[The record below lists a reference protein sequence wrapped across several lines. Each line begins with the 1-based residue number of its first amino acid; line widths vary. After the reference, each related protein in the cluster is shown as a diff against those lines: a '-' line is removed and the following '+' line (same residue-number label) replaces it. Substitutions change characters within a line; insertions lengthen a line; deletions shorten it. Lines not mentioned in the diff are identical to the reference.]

1 MRLAILL
8 LAALPAAATTV
19 TLERAGVAIGGDV
32 CRFRAGDGEGP
43 FARWLHAQEVTC
55 VASGTSLALAEGR
68 WNVFGRIEG
77 REVTDPLLIDS
88 ATAPASI
95 TLSLTPAAS
104 VTATVAEGNTAVLYA
119 PRRAI
124 AYPLTARTTVPAG
137 EELWLLRIARARP
150 VAIYVLPALE
160 AATDREIDAR
170 GEGMRAVLTW
180 LQLPDADRAA
190 IARTK
195 TVAAPQLRAIGTG
208 ESTHD
213 ADPLPPLLLAHDAF
227 VLLRDVAAGD
237 AQMTVAGKGWL
248 PYRRAVRVEAKG
260 ITVAGT
266 PPLLGRGAATVVAH
280 WGTAND
286 LRELERSLGSCEDSP
301 GQAPQFHLTL
311 LDCSKGCVP
320 LRREALDLERPEIVR
335 FEDVV
340 PGSYRAELKFGR
352 LPPVSK
358 DIEVAPFEQG
368 IAGIFVRYSEMYGS
382 LTYGGEPLGKD
393 ATLELAGGI
402 GFASRESGEYRAV
415 VLEPFSADEK
425 IEVAT
430 CDGALRV
437 VVLAARSAQRSSR
450 LNIDLPANVLAVNV
464 TDTFTTMALAGAR
477 VDVVAMSRISWR
489 PVLRRTTKTEDSG
502 AAELKVVPER
512 ELYLTVSL
520 PGYEKQSVKPF
531 TMPSSGRKIVDVQLM
546 PARGNRGRI
555 LSPLPFDTATISWF
569 SPRGI
574 PTESVEIAAD
584 GEFIFSSPH
593 DAGETMVVVSLSHP
607 LWVRRSPSTSRS
619 GARMD
624 QPLELPFPSLPGRDF
639 DVILRGATSGQAA
652 HVGLAIGGIQVPFA
666 AMSEHLALR
675 DVLPLQFRHV
685 LETGPIDILL
695 DARTPRS
702 AHQRLI
708 AGANVV
714 VFE

>member
-1 MRLAILL
+1 MRLAILF
-8 LAALPAAATTV
+8 LAALSAEATMV
-19 TLERAGVAIGGDV
+19 TLERDGAPVAGEV

-88 ATAPASI
+88 ASVPASI
-95 TLSLTPAAS
+95 TLTLTPAATLT
-104 VTATVAEGNTAVLYA
+104 VTVPEGNTAVLYA
-119 PRRAI
+119 PRRAV

-137 EELWLLRIARARP
+137 EELWLLRIAKARP
-150 VAIYVLPALE
+150 VAILVLPAIE
-160 AATDREIDAR
+160 AGTERELDAR
-170 GEGMRAVLTW
+170 GDGMRAVLTW
-180 LQLPDADRAA
+180 LQLPEADRAA
-190 IARTK
+190 IVRAK
-195 TVAAPQLRAIGTG
+195 TVAAPQLRAVGTG
-208 ESTHD
+208 ESAHD

-237 AQMTVAGKGWL
+237 AQLTVAGKGWL
-248 PYRRAVRVEAKG
+248 PYRRAVRVGAKG
-260 ITVAGT
+260 ITVAT
-266 PPLLGRGAATVVAH
+266 APLMGRGAATVVAH

-286 LRELERSLGSCEDSP
+286 LGKLDRSIGSCEDSP
-301 GQAPQFHLTL
+301 AQAPQFHLTL
-311 LDCSKGCVP
+311 LACAKGCVP
-320 LRREALDLERPEIVR
+320 IRREALVLEKPLIVR

-340 PGSYRAELKFGR
+340 PGSYRAELRFGR

-368 IAGIFVRYSEMYGS
+368 IAGIFVQYTEIYGS

-393 ATLELAGGI
+393 ATLELPGGI

-415 VLEPFSADEK
+415 VLEPVSADEK

-437 VVLAARSAQRSSR
+437 VVLAGRSAQRGSR
-450 LNIDLPANVLAVNV
+450 FNIDLPANVLAVNV

-477 VDVVAMSRISWR
+477 VDVAAMSRIAPR
-489 PVLRRTTKTEDSG
+489 PVLRRAMKTEDNG
-502 AAELKVVPER
+502 VAELKAAPER
-512 ELYLTVSL
+512 ELHITVSL
-520 PGYEKQSVKPF
+520 PGYEKQAVKPF
-531 TMPSSGRKIVDVQLM
+531 TMPRSGRKIVDVQLM

-555 LSPLPFDTATISWF
+555 LSPVPFDTATISWF

-574 PTESVEIAAD
+574 LTESVEIAAD
-584 GEFIFSSPH
+584 GEFLFSSPH

-607 LWVRRSPSTSRS
+607 LWVRRSPATSRS
-619 GARMD
+619 GARTD
-624 QPLELPFPSLPGRDF
+624 QPLELPFPDAPARDF
-639 DVILRGATSGQAA
+639 DVILRGAAPEQAA
-652 HVGLAIGGIQVPFA
+652 HAGLVIGGIQVPFA
-666 AMSEHLALR
+666 ALREHLALR
-675 DVLPLQFRHV
+675 EALPLQFRHV
-685 LETGPIDILL
+685 METGPIDIVL
-695 DARTPRS
+695 DARAGS
-702 AHQRLI
+702 AQQRLI
-708 AGANVV
+708 AGAHVV